1 MSNAARAQ
9 EASGVRQMPEREQD
23 IAERFRLVAEEWA
36 DADAAY
42 YMLDNTRTSVR
53 DEIELKLTETGNAS
67 SKAKLLANTSK
78 DYREHL
84 QKTADAKRLA
94 NVLRARMDY
103 LRMRE
108 RRQDRREWS
117 AMTERKMGRSTP

>member
-1 MSNAARAQ
+1 
-9 EASGVRQMPEREQD
+9 MPERERD
-23 IAERFRLVAEEWA
+23 LVERFRLVAEEWA

-53 DEIELKLTETGNAS
+53 DETELKLAEAGNNAS
-67 SKAKLLANTSK
+67 RAKMLANTSK
-78 DYREHL
+78 EYRDHVT
-84 QKTADAKRLA
+84 KTADAKRLA

-108 RRQDRREWS
+108 KRAERMEINQMS
-117 AMTERKMGRSTP
+117 ERKLARAT

>member
-1 MSNAARAQ
+1 MSISARARGMVS
-9 EASGVRQMPEREQD
+9 EMPEREHD
-23 IAERFRLVAEEWA
+23 LVERFRVVAEDWA

-53 DEIELKLTETGNAS
+53 DEIELKLAAAGTNA
-67 SKAKLLANTSK
+67 SKAKMLANTSVE
-78 DYREHL
+78 YREHV

-108 RRQDRREWS
+108 KRAERSEI
-117 AMTERKMGRSTP
+117 AMMSERKMVRHGT

>member
-1 MSNAARAQ
+1 MSISARAL
-9 EASGVRQMPEREQD
+9 GVTEMPEREQD
-23 IAERFRLVAEEWA
+23 LVERFRIVGEEWA

-53 DEIELKLTETGNAS
+53 DEIELKLTAEGSNATR
-67 SKAKLLANTSK
+67 AKMLANTSK
-78 DYREHL
+78 DYRDHV
-84 QKTADAKRLA
+84 KKSADAKRLA

-108 RRQDRREWS
+108 KRAERREINQMS
-117 AMTERKMGRSTP
+117 ERKLTRAT

>member
-1 MSNAARAQ
+1 MTISERAR
-9 EASGVRQMPEREQD
+9 GVVAEMPERERD
-23 IAERFRLVAEEWA
+23 LVERFRVVAENFA

-53 DEIELKLTETGNAS
+53 DAIELKMAEAGHTAA
-67 SKAKLLANTSK
+67 KAKLLANTSAE
-78 DYREHL
+78 YREHV
-84 QKTADAKRLA
+84 QKTADAKREA

-108 RRQDRREWS
+108 KRAERLEINMMS
-117 AMTERKMGRSTP
+117 ERKMGRQGT

>member
-1 MSNAARAQ
+1 MTSISDRAT
-9 EASGVRQMPEREQD
+9 ATVRQMPEREQD

-53 DEIELKLTETGNAS
+53 DEIELKLTETGTPA
-67 SKAKLLANTSK
+67 SKAKLMANTSA

-84 QKTADAKRLA
+84 QKTADAKRQA

-117 AMTERKMGRSTP
+117 AMTERKMGRSST